1 MTEFLS
7 CRPNLEVA
15 ELAPAARFLR
25 DVLEFE
31 VDVDEPDLG
40 LVLLHRGAVA
50 LALVRAER
58 PGVNETTAVYLEV
71 SGVDELHRR
80 CLERGASVVVG
91 LADHPWGLR
100 DFVLAMPGGHRIA
113 LGERLAPG

>member
-25 DVLEFE
+25 DVLDFE

-50 LALVRAER
+50 SAYGACR
-58 PGVNETTAVYLEV
+58 PTG
-71 SGVDELHRR
+71 
-80 CLERGASVVVG
+80 
-91 LADHPWGLR
+91 
-100 DFVLAMPGGHRIA
+100 PGGP
-113 LGERLAPG
+113 PGPGRAAH